1 MKYIEQKHG
10 YFLWIPLQNE
20 AEKWGSRGEGIQD
33 KVIFLNERYSKYLND
48 IHRKKKIDA
57 RERKSR

>member
-1 MKYIEQKHG
+1 MKDIEQKHG

-20 AEKWGSRGEGIQD
+20 AEKWGSSREGIQD

-48 IHRKKKIDA
+48 IHRKKKLMH
-57 RERKSR
+57 ER